1 MRLRTPPPRIRHR
14 GGTRT
19 LVGIR
24 RWVLGEVLS
33 YCLCRW
39 SMSAAS
45 RSSSGRRSGGRSER
59 RRFEPAGAAPFLVQN
74 YDSEKSQ
81 AKPDNANDNTYWGGK
96 VARLSRTAL
105 ILIGLFLPSHPSL
118 FTFSL
123 SRRNFGNH
131 RCGKCDCEIESYY
144 RSDDIHPSSPPF
156 WLVFIWHALC
166 FNASLNVRGRCCWA
180 KSVNASS
187 A

>member
-1 MRLRTPPPRIRHR
+1 
-14 GGTRT
+14 
-19 LVGIR
+19 
-24 RWVLGEVLS
+24 
-33 YCLCRW
+33 
-39 SMSAAS
+39 MSAAS

-81 AKPDNANDNTYWGGK
+81 AKPDNANDNAYWVGK
-96 VARLSRTAL
+96 LARINRTAV
-105 ILIGLFLPSHPSL
+105 LPPHPNL

-123 SRRNFGNH
+123 SRRNFGSNH

-144 RSDDIHPSSPPF
+144 PSDDLHPSSPPF
-156 WLVFIWHALC
+156 GLVFIWRALC
-166 FNASLNVRGRCCWA
+166 FNAFLNVRGRWCWA
-180 KSVNASS
+180 KSVNASL

>member
-1 MRLRTPPPRIRHR
+1 
-14 GGTRT
+14 
-19 LVGIR
+19 
-24 RWVLGEVLS
+24 
-33 YCLCRW
+33 
-39 SMSAAS
+39 MSAAS

-81 AKPDNANDNTYWGGK
+81 AEPDNANDNTYWGGK

-144 RSDDIHPSSPPF
+144 RSDDLHPSSPPF
-156 WLVFIWHALC
+156 GLVFIRWYWRALC
-166 FNASLNVRGRCCWA
+166 FNVSLNVRGRWCWG